1 MPGALDGLK
10 VIDLSRVLGGPYC
23 AQMLAD
29 HGAEVIKIEP
39 PQGDETRLWGPPFD
53 ADGISAYFAGI
64 NRNKRTIAL
73 DLSKPAGR
81 DVLLK
86 LLADADVLIENFKTG
101 TMEKWGIGYDTL
113 SEKFPRLVHAR
124 VSGFGADGPLG
135 GFPGYDAMVQA
146 SAGLVSVNGSPEGGP
161 VRIGVPVVDLS
172 TGMNACIGILMALYE
187 RNRSGK
193 GQFVDATLYDSAIA
207 LHQPHA
213 PNYFMAGQKPKL
225 FGNSHGNLAPYAN
238 FPTKGRN
245 IVIGAGNDGQ
255 FRKLVQM
262 LGKPEMADDPRF
274 RTNKDRLAHK
284 AEMEA
289 ELRALTK
296 DRDGEAFANELM
308 RNGVPSGA
316 VMEVPDVMEH
326 PHTKHRNMV
335 WEKDGYR
342 NVGNPV
348 KLSRTPLAPVAQQA
362 EDVRPGYPRGAGRVR
377 LFGDRDRRAGR
388 LGRSAHR
395 DQEELNGRLAS
406 TREAAKTIE
415 RRPKATEVDLCHR
428 LTCHFEQLG
437 QLQHSSART
446 IDDGREAGEGIVAP
460 SVAKLIENA
469 TRAHLSSP
477 ARCKRRADM
486 PRYVLLLGVAMAAL
500 QRRRKWNSSVSA
512 DKRLPVGIRATSTF
526 GAPIAVETILFMAY
540 RQSST

>member
-1 MPGALDGLK
+1 MPGALEGLN
-10 VIDLSRVLGGPYC
+10 VVDLSRVLGGPYC

-29 HGAEVIKIEP
+29 HGADVIKVEP

-53 ADGISAYFAGI
+53 AEGISAYFAGI
-64 NRNKRTIAL
+64 NRNKRTVAL
-73 DLSKPAGR
+73 DLAKPEGR
-81 DVLLK
+81 DVLLR
-86 LLADADVLIENFKTG
+86 LLEGADVLIENFKPG
-101 TMEKWGIGYDTL
+101 TMEKWGLGYDAL
-113 SEKFPRLVHAR
+113 SKKYPRLIHAR

-146 SAGLVSVNGSPEGGP
+146 SAGLVSVNGSPDGGP

-172 TGMNACIGILMALYE
+172 TGMNACMGILMALYE
-187 RNRSGK
+187 RQRSGK
-193 GQFVDATLYDSAIA
+193 GQFIDVTLYDSAIA

-238 FPTKGRN
+238 FPTRGRN
-245 IVIGAGNDGQ
+245 IVIGAGNDNQ

-296 DRDGEAFANELM
+296 DRDGETFANELM

-316 VMEVPDVMEH
+316 VQEVPDVMEH
-326 PHTKHRNMV
+326 PHTRHRNMV

-348 KLSRTPLAPVAQQA
+348 KLSRTPPAMRSKPRKFGMDTRAVLAERGLAPA
-362 EDVRPGYPRGAGRVR
+362 EIDR
-377 LFGDRDRRAGR
+377 LI
-388 LGRSAHR
+388 
-395 DQEELNGRLAS
+395 AS
-406 TREAAKTIE
+406 
-415 RRPKATEVDLCHR
+415 
-428 LTCHFEQLG
+428 G
-437 QLQHSSART
+437 
-446 IDDGREAGEGIVAP
+446 
-460 SVAKLIENA
+460 
-469 TRAHLSSP
+469 
-477 ARCKRRADM
+477 
-486 PRYVLLLGVAMAAL
+486 AAL
-500 QRRRKWNSSVSA
+500 TEIRK
-512 DKRLPVGIRATSTF
+512 G
-526 GAPIAVETILFMAY
+526 
-540 RQSST
+540 

>member
-1 MPGALDGLK
+1 MSEANPGALAGLK

-23 AQMLAD
+23 GQMLAD
-29 HGAEVIKIEP
+29 HGAEVIKVEP

-53 ADGISAYFAGI
+53 QEGISAYFAGI

-73 DLSKPAGR
+73 DLSKPEGR

-86 LLADADVLIENFKTG
+86 LLAEADVLIDNFKTG
-101 TMEKWGIGYDTL
+101 TMEKWGIGYADTL
-113 SEKFPRLVHAR
+113 AKKFPRLIHAR

-146 SAGLVSVNGSPEGGP
+146 SSGLVSVNGSPESGP

-213 PNYFMAGQKPKL
+213 PNYFVAGAKPKL
-225 FGNSHGNLAPYAN
+225 VGNSHGSLAPYSN

-245 IVIGAGNDGQ
+245 IVVGAGNDGQ
-255 FRKLVQM
+255 FRKLTQM
-262 LGKPEMADDPRF
+262 LGKPELAADPRF
-274 RTNKDRLAHK
+274 KTNKDRVANRPAL
-284 AEMEA
+284 EA

-296 DRDGEAFANELM
+296 DRDGESFANELM
-308 RNGVPSGA
+308 ENGVPSGA

-326 PHTKHRNMV
+326 PHTKHRGMV

-348 KLSRTPLAPVAQQA
+348 KLSRTPAS
-362 EDVRPGYPRGAGRVR
+362 PRSKPKKFGA
-377 LFGDRDRRAGR
+377 D
-388 LGRSAHR
+388 
-395 DQEELNGRLAS
+395 
-406 TREAAKTIE
+406 
-415 RRPKATEVDLCHR
+415 
-428 LTCHFEQLG
+428 
-437 QLQHSSART
+437 
-446 IDDGREAGEGIVAP
+446 
-460 SVAKLIENA
+460 
-469 TRAHLSSP
+469 TRAVLSEHGYS
-477 ARCKRRADM
+477 AAEIDK
-486 PRYVLLLGVAMAAL
+486 LVAAGMAL
-500 QRRRKWNSSVSA
+500 TEIRK
-512 DKRLPVGIRATSTF
+512 
-526 GAPIAVETILFMAY
+526 
-540 RQSST
+540 

>member
-1 MPGALDGLK
+1 MPGALEGLK
-10 VIDLSRVLGGPYC
+10 VVDLSRVLGGPYC

-29 HGAEVIKIEP
+29 HGADVIKVEP

-53 ADGISAYFAGI
+53 AEGISAYFAGI

-73 DLSKPAGR
+73 DLARPEGR
-81 DVLLK
+81 AVLLK
-86 LLADADVLIENFKTG
+86 LLEDADVLIENFKTG
-101 TMEKWGIGYDTL
+101 TMEKWGLGYGDL
-113 SEKFPRLVHAR
+113 SKKHPRLIHAR

-146 SAGLVSVNGSPEGGP
+146 SAGLVSVNGSPDGGP

-172 TGMNACIGILMALYE
+172 TGMNACMGILMCLYE
-187 RNRSGK
+187 RQRSGK

-213 PNYFMAGQKPKL
+213 PNYFMAGLKPKL
-225 FGNSHGNLAPYAN
+225 YGNSHGNLAPYAN

-308 RNGVPSGA
+308 QAGVPSGA

-348 KLSRTPLAPVAQQA
+348 KLSRTPPA
-362 EDVRPGYPRGAGRVR
+362 VRSKPRT
-377 LFGDRDRRAGR
+377 FGLD
-388 LGRSAHR
+388 
-395 DQEELNGRLAS
+395 
-406 TREAAKTIE
+406 
-415 RRPKATEVDLCHR
+415 
-428 LTCHFEQLG
+428 
-437 QLQHSSART
+437 
-446 IDDGREAGEGIVAP
+446 
-460 SVAKLIENA
+460 
-469 TRAHLSSP
+469 TRA
-477 ARCKRRADM
+477 
-486 PRYVLLLGVAMAAL
+486 VLAERGYSAAEIDRLIASGVAL
-500 QRRRKWNSSVSA
+500 TEIRK
-512 DKRLPVGIRATSTF
+512 I
-526 GAPIAVETILFMAY
+526 
-540 RQSST
+540 